1 MTRLARG
8 PEDFMFDAQGHK
20 ELATD
25 LYLVHANCIRTRQNQ
40 DLMTS
45 FCTKWGIPNLSVK
58 YREED
63 YK

>member
-45 FCTKWGIPNLSVK
+45 ICYNLSGGEWLWILPQEL
-58 YREED
+58 R
-63 YK
+63 